1 MTMKVF
7 LAVTIA
13 AALAG
18 TGEAQLLT
26 PNAAGVT
33 MGHMHLNVKDVAVQK
48 TFWTV
53 LFSATPLKKE
63 GLEGVKVPGMI
74 ILFTVKEPT
83 GPSEGAAIDHFGF
96 KVHNT
101 EEKLKQAR
109 DMGYTTRP
117 VFKGAEGNPNAY
129 IDGPDG
135 LKVEVQEDSTLTGP
149 PTPNHV
155 HYMVK
160 DNSALRD
167 WYVKTFGAVARNR
180 GILPVTA
187 DISTMNLTFSS
198 FKEDTPR
205 AATKGR
211 AIDHVG
217 LEVKDL
223 EAFCKQLE
231 ASGVKFDVPYRK
243 IPKLGIA
250 IAFLTDPVGGYIE
263 LTEGLNAF

>member
-1 MTMKVF
+1 MRFF
-7 LAVTIA
+7 LAVAVA

-18 TGEAQLLT
+18 TGRAQLLP

-33 MGHMHLNVKDVAVQK
+33 MGHIHLNVKNVAVQK
-48 TFWTV
+48 KFWTE
-53 LFSATPLKKE
+53 LFSATPLKGE
-63 GLEGVKVPGMI
+63 GLDGVKVPGML
-74 ILFTVKEPT
+74 ILFTAKEPT
-83 GPSEGAAIDHFGF
+83 GPSEGAVIDHFGF

-109 DMGYTTRP
+109 DLGYTTRP

-135 LKVEVQEDSTLTGP
+135 LKVEVQEDVTLTGP

-155 HYMVK
+155 HYYAK
-160 DNSALRD
+160 DIFALRD
-167 WYVKTFGAVARNR
+167 WYVKAFGAVSRKR
-180 GILPVTA
+180 GTLDTA
-187 DISTMNLTFSS
+187 DIAWMNLTYSPFR
-198 FKEDTPR
+198 EDAPR

-217 LEVKDL
+217 FEVKDL
-223 EAFCKQLE
+223 EAFCKQIE
-231 ASGVKFDVPYRK
+231 ANGLKFDVPYRK
-243 IPKLGIA
+243 IPRLGIA

-263 LTEGLNAF
+263 LTEGLDAF

>member
-1 MTMKVF
+1 MRLF
-7 LAVTIA
+7 LAVA
-13 AALAG
+13 VAALALPG
-18 TGEAQLLT
+18 QAQLLP

-48 TFWTV
+48 KFWTE
-53 LFSATPLKKE
+53 LFSATPLKRE

-109 DMGYTTRP
+109 DMGYATRA

-135 LKVEVQEDSTLTGP
+135 LKVEVQEDVTLTGP

-155 HYMVK
+155 HYYAK
-160 DNSALRD
+160 DIFALRD
-167 WYVKTFGAVARNR
+167 WYVKTFGAVPRKR
-180 GILPVTA
+180 GTLDTA
-187 DISTMNLTFSS
+187 DIAWMNITYSPYR
-198 FKEDTPR
+198 EDTPR
-205 AATKGR
+205 AGTKGR
-211 AIDHVG
+211 AIDHIG
-217 LEVKDL
+217 FEVKDL

-231 ASGVKFDVPYRK
+231 TNGVKLDVPYRK

-263 LTEGLNAF
+263 LTEGLGAF